1 MKEQDDCLRPQ
12 GCGDSWRSMLAGAS
26 LGVMV
31 GGTPIGL
38 ARAGRDQEMLRNSHL
53 QKGLRRRAIDGVDTR
68 NATLSTTRTGS

>member
-12 GCGDSWRSMLAGAS
+12 GCGGSWRSMLAEAS
-26 LGVMV
+26 LRVMV

-53 QKGLRRRAIDGVDTR
+53 
-68 NATLSTTRTGS
+68 